1 MCETFRKDWKERTK
15 EHHFENL
22 MQLKMGL
29 ATKLETPEW
38 KVAG

>member
-1 MCETFRKDWKERTK
+1 MFQKDWTGGTK

-22 MQLKMGL
+22 MQLKVGL

-38 KVAG
+38 KVAS